1 MDSYALVASARTR
14 AARARQLPTAH
25 CHAAQTRVYVDDAS
39 SLVAF
44 RVGPSPGSEAI
55 MKRRTTGRA
64 WPVPAISGGYGVTT
78 GFAAVLNWVLL
89 RSNPW

>member
-1 MDSYALVASARTR
+1 MHMSRAQIGAGGRERGWPRYGESSMDSYALVASARTR

-64 WPVPAISGGYGVTT
+64 
-78 GFAAVLNWVLL
+78 
-89 RSNPW
+89 